1 MIYRTAYY
9 VVAVEPLAKTIF
21 ELIEIFAVSLI
32 ENFKKPVFIWYKL
45 YKKARNCSTRK
56 ILCFSINSEEKYF
69 CAQTYTCYL
78 VPVNACHLLLA
89 TV

>member
-1 MIYRTAYY
+1 MSQSLHTFVTNSTKRHEF
-9 VVAVEPLAKTIF
+9 VVLE
-21 ELIEIFAVSLI
+21 
-32 ENFKKPVFIWYKL
+32 
-45 YKKARNCSTRK
+45 K
-56 ILCFSINSEEKYF
+56 IVCCSINSEEKYF